1 MKYIITLVVIL
12 YAWGLMGQDKI
23 PAVDKSPLDVA
34 YYPVNIPFRN
44 FQKGDD
50 RNVSPKAR
58 LFYSRPLKKGRTIFG
73 DLVPYGEVWR
83 LGANEATELNLFT
96 PAVFGSLKL
105 NAGNYSLFAK
115 VEQKQWTILISKDLY
130 IWGHYNLDESKI
142 IGQVVVPVKSLPEEQ
157 DAFTAY
163 FSEGANGDA
172 VLNFLWE
179 YVKVEVPI
187 SFSNGSGHSK

>member
-1 MKYIITLVVIL
+1 MKYIIVLVMFL
-12 YAWGLMGQDKI
+12 QAWGLTGQDKI

-34 YYPVNIPFRN
+34 YYPVTIPFRN

-50 RNVSPKAR
+50 RNISPKAR
-58 LFYSRPLKKGRTIFG
+58 LIYSRPQKKGRTIFG

-96 PAVFGSLKL
+96 PATFGSVKL

-115 VEQKQWTILISKDLY
+115 VEQRQWTILISKDLY

-142 IGQVVVPVKSLPEEQ
+142 IGQVVVPVKTLNEEQ

-163 FSEGANGDA
+163 FSEGSSGGAM
-172 VLNFLWE
+172 LNFLWE
-179 YVKVEVPI
+179 FVKVEVPI
-187 SFSNGSGHSK
+187 SFSNGSANSK